1 MNGSD
6 LYFLRQEAKM
16 SRESLLK
23 LLDISLRT
31 LINWENLGEK
41 FKLGKPYILALRVIF
56 ESKLLKDK
64 LQKITKGAYDIAPS
78 RYVSIWLVCGH
89 ELMLMRDVAYHA
101 EFKGDD
107 KFLNDEIRKSIRE
120 KSIIVYPLRHNE
132 VINIAGEKNIR
143 NHPGKS
149 ETESDTQYFKDSVC
163 KSILHI
169 PFFSETEV
177 GARPAALLV
186 LEENIKQIED
196 NDNKAY
202 EEDKI
207 KELIDLLKDNFNN
220 GIGKICKAL
229 DFYTSI
235 YCDFK
240 N

>member
-6 LYFLRQEAKM
+6 LFFLRQEAKM
-16 SRESLLK
+16 SRESLSK

-31 LINWENLGEK
+31 LINWENSGVD
-41 FKLGKPYILALRVIF
+41 FTLGKPYVLAMRVIF
-56 ESKLLKDK
+56 ESKLLRNK
-64 LQKITKGAYDIAPS
+64 LQKITREAYNIASS

-89 ELMLMRDVAYHA
+89 ELMLMRNIAYHA
-101 EFKGDD
+101 EFIAED

-120 KSIIVYPLRHNE
+120 KSLIVYPLKHNE
-132 VINIAGEKNIR
+132 IINEAGIDNIR
-143 NHPGKS
+143 NHPGKDK
-149 ETESDTQYFKDSVC
+149 TESDTQYFKDGVC

-169 PFFSETEV
+169 PFFSETDV

-186 LEENIKQIED
+186 LEEKD
-196 NDNKAY
+196 NEKAY
-202 EEDKI
+202 EENEII
-207 KELIDLLKDNFNN
+207 KLTALLKESFNN

-229 DFYTSI
+229 DFYTSL